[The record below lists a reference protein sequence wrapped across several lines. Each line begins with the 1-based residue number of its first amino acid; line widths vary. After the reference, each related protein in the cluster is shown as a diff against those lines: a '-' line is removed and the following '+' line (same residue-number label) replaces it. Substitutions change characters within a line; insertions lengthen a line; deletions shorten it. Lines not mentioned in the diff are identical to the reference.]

1 MCYCAA
7 GLRGQGVAELAVSSA
22 RTFQRHSPQAAIAR
36 ASTAVTAFIGRAL
49 KGPVNQP
56 TVLHSFDEYQRLFG
70 GLWQPSTLSYAVEQ
84 YFEHGGRECV
94 VVRVCNGGRAP
105 TLRLPSAASAGA
117 PALTLVGVAPGTRE
131 FLRAA
136 VDYDGIV
143 AAEPDRFNLVVQ
155 RLRTAGSESIE
166 AQETY
171 RRISI
176 CAGAEHNLIDVL
188 ANSKLVRVLGELPPA
203 RPLRSQCQSAQAAGY
218 ACSNA
223 DGDDGDE
230 LTHYDIIG
238 QAEAGTGLFALKNVL
253 PFNFLY
259 IPPLSRELDV
269 GLPALLVALRLCR
282 QQQALLLLDPPLS
295 WSDAPRAIEA
305 LRAWPLRSED
315 ALMFFPRL
323 RALDR
328 LRGHEA
334 SFGSGAAAAGLL
346 AAATARSPV
355 WSAAGIDELPPLRA
369 GLKSSALVTD
379 LDQIRLAQAGVNVL
393 PAPRALALPRL
404 ALRMLLPEATAR
416 DEERYL
422 SARRLALFLMS
433 SIERGTRWALFEHSG
448 PVLWSRLRLQ
458 IVAFLEALEDE
469 GAFVGAKP
477 EENYFVIC
485 DERLNGEPRS
495 AAGVRLVF
503 GVALSRP
510 GEFRTCLVEHR
521 PGASSVRVVSVNRF
535 ALPEPP

>member
-1 MCYCAA
+1 M
-7 GLRGQGVAELAVSSA
+7 AELAVSSA
-22 RTFQRHSPQAAIAR
+22 RTLQQHAPQAAIAR

-49 KGPVNQP
+49 KGPVHQP
-56 TVLHSFDEYQRLFG
+56 TVLHSFDEYQRMFG

-105 TLRLPSAASAGA
+105 TLSLPSAAGTDA
-117 PALTLVGVAPGTRE
+117 PALRLIGVAPGTRE

-155 RLRTAGSESIE
+155 RLRIAGSESIE

-171 RRISI
+171 RHISI
-176 CAGAEHNLIDVL
+176 RADAERNVIDAL
-188 ANSKLVRVLGELPPA
+188 ASSKLVRVLGELPPA
-203 RPLRSQCQSAQAAGY
+203 RPLRSQWQSARVAGY
-218 ACSNA
+218 ACSRA

-230 LTHYDIIG
+230 LTPYDIIG
-238 QAEAGTGLFALKNVL
+238 DAEAGTGLFALRSA
-253 PFNFLY
+253 PAFSFLY

-269 GLPALLVALRLCR
+269 ALPALLVALRLCR
-282 QQQALLLLDPPLS
+282 EQQALLLIDPPAA
-295 WSDAPRAIEA
+295 WGDALGAIEA
-305 LRAWPLRSED
+305 LRGWPLRSED
-315 ALMFFPRL
+315 ALMFYPRV

-328 LRGHEA
+328 LRGHEET
-334 SFGSGAAAAGLL
+334 FGSGAAAAGLL

-355 WSAAGIDELPPLRA
+355 WSAAGIDELPLRA
-369 GLKSSALVTD
+369 GLKASTLITD

-393 PAPRALALPRL
+393 PTTRALSLPRL
-404 ALRMLLPEATAR
+404 PLRTLLPEASAR

-422 SARRLALFLMS
+422 SARRLALFLMR
-433 SIERGTRWALFEHSG
+433 SIERGTRWALLEHSG
-448 PVLWSRLRLQ
+448 PALWERLRAQ
-458 IVAFLEALEDE
+458 VIGFLEALEDE

-485 DERLNGEPRS
+485 DERLNAEALATP
-495 AAGVRLVF
+495 GVRLVF

-521 PGASSVRVVSVNRF
+521 PGASSVRPVSVNRF
-535 ALPEPP
+535 ALPEPPAAADAPLTFG

>member
-1 MCYCAA
+1 
-7 GLRGQGVAELAVSSA
+7 VAELAVSSA
-22 RTFQRHSPQAAIAR
+22 QTLQEHSPQAAIAR
-36 ASTAVTAFIGRAL
+36 ASAAVTALIGRAL

-56 TVLHSFDEYQRLFG
+56 TVLHSFDDYQRVFG
-70 GLWQPSTLSYAVEQ
+70 GLWQPSALSYAVEQ
-84 YFEHGGRECV
+84 YFEHGGQECV

-105 TLRLPSAASAGA
+105 TLRLPTGTGADAA
-117 PALTLVGVAPGTRE
+117 PLTLVGVAPGTRE

-136 VDYDGIV
+136 VDYDGID
-143 AAEPDRFNLVVQ
+143 AADSDRFNLVVQ
-155 RLRTAGSESIE
+155 RLRTAGSEFIE
-166 AQETY
+166 AQESY

-176 CAGAEHNLIDVL
+176 QAGAERNLSDVL
-188 ANSKLVRVLGELPPA
+188 AGSKLVRVFGELPPT
-203 RPLRSQCQSAQAAGY
+203 RPLRSGAQSVQAAGY

-238 QAEAGTGLFALKNVL
+238 QAEASTGLFSLRNA
-253 PFNFLY
+253 PAFNFLY

-282 QQQALLLLDPPLS
+282 ERQAMLILDPPAAWTNAAS
-295 WSDAPRAIEA
+295 AIEA
-305 LRAWPLRSED
+305 LRGWPLRSED
-315 ALMFFPRL
+315 ALMFYPRL

-328 LRGHEA
+328 LRGHEE

-346 AAATARSPV
+346 AVATARSPV
-355 WSAAGIDELPPLRA
+355 WSAAGVDELPMRA
-369 GLKSSALVTD
+369 GLKGSAFVTD

-393 PAPRALALPRL
+393 PVTRALAQPRL
-404 ALRMLLPEATAR
+404 GLRTLLPEAAAR
-416 DEERYL
+416 GEERYL

-433 SIERGTRWALFEHSG
+433 SIERGTRWALLEHSD
-448 PVLWSRLRLQ
+448 PALWSRLRLQ
-458 IVAFLEALEDE
+458 VTAFLEALEDE
-469 GAFVGAKP
+469 DAFVSAKP

-510 GEFRTCLVEHR
+510 GEFRTCLVEHQ
-521 PGASSVRVVSVNRF
+521 PGASSVRTVSVNRF
-535 ALPEPP
+535 ALPELG

>member
-1 MCYCAA
+1 M
-7 GLRGQGVAELAVSSA
+7 
-22 RTFQRHSPQAAIAR
+22 
-36 ASTAVTAFIGRAL
+36 
-49 KGPVNQP
+49 
-56 TVLHSFDEYQRLFG
+56 LHSFDEYQRLFG

-105 TLRLPSAASAGA
+105 TLRLPSAAGDEAG
-117 PALTLVGVAPGTRE
+117 ALTLIGVAPGTRE

-136 VDYDGIV
+136 VDYDGIL

-171 RRISI
+171 RRVSVRP
-176 CAGAEHNLIDVL
+176 GAERNLIDVL

-203 RPLRSQCQSAQAAGY
+203 RPMRSQWQSAQAAGY

-238 QAEAGTGLFALKNVL
+238 QADAGTGLFALRSAP

-259 IPPLSRELDV
+259 IPPPSRALDV

-282 QQQALLLLDPPLS
+282 EQQALLLIDPPAS
-295 WSDAPRAIEA
+295 WSDAPSAIEA
-305 LRAWPLRSED
+305 LRSWPLRSED
-315 ALMFFPRL
+315 ALMFYPRL

-328 LRGHEA
+328 LRGHDE

-355 WSAAGIDELPPLRA
+355 WSAAGIDELPVRT
-369 GLKSSALVTD
+369 GLKTSALVTD
-379 LDQIRLAQAGVNVL
+379 LDQIRLAQGGINVL
-393 PAPRALALPRL
+393 PTTLALAQPGLG
-404 ALRMLLPEATAR
+404 LRTLLPEATAR
-416 DEERYL
+416 GDERYL

-433 SIERGTRWALFEHSG
+433 SIERGTRWALLEHSS
-448 PVLWSRLRLQ
+448 PALWSRLRAQ
-458 IVAFLEALEDE
+458 VIDFFEALEDE

-485 DERLNGEPRS
+485 DERLNGEPDS
-495 AAGVRLVF
+495 ASGVRLLF

-510 GEFRTCLVEHR
+510 GEFRSYLVEHR
-521 PGASSVRVVSVNRF
+521 AGASSVRAVSVNRY
-535 ALPEPP
+535 ALPEPSEGAALTFA

>member
-1 MCYCAA
+1 M
-7 GLRGQGVAELAVSSA
+7 AELAASSA
-22 RTFQRHSPQAAIAR
+22 QTLQQISPQAVIAR
-36 ASTAVTAFIGRAL
+36 ASTAITAFIGRAL

-56 TVLHSFDEYQRLFG
+56 TMLRGFDEYQRIFG
-70 GLWQPSTLSYAVEQ
+70 GLWQPSRLSYAVEQ
-84 YFEHGGRECV
+84 YFEHGGQECL
-94 VVRVCNGGRAP
+94 VVRVCNGARAP
-105 TLRLPSAASAGA
+105 TLRLPSVAASEAA
-117 PALTLVGVAPGTRE
+117 ALTLVGTAPGTRE

-136 VDYDGIV
+136 VDYDGID

-166 AQETY
+166 TQESY

-176 CAGAEHNLIDVL
+176 RPGAERNLADAL
-188 ANSKLVRVLGELPPA
+188 ATSKLVRVLGELPAA
-203 RPLRSQCQSAQAAGY
+203 RPLRSAVQSSQAAGY

-238 QAEAGTGLFALKNVL
+238 DAEAGTGLFALRGA
-253 PFNFLY
+253 PAFNFLY
-259 IPPLSRELDV
+259 LPPPSRELDV

-282 QQQALLLLDPPLS
+282 ERQALLLLDPPSS
-295 WSDAPRAIEA
+295 WTEASRAIEG
-305 LRAWPLRSED
+305 LRSWPLYSED
-315 ALMFFPRL
+315 ALMFFPRV

-328 LRGHEA
+328 LRGQEE

-355 WSAAGIDELPPLRA
+355 WSAAGIDELPLRA
-369 GLKSSALVTD
+369 GVRSSTLVTD
-379 LDQIRLAQAGVNVL
+379 LDQLRLAQAGVNVL
-393 PAPRALALPRL
+393 PATRALPLPRVP
-404 ALRMLLPEATAR
+404 LRTLLPEAGAR
-416 DEERYL
+416 NEERYL
-422 SARRLALFLMS
+422 SARRLVLFLMS
-433 SIERGTRWALFEHSG
+433 SIERGTRWALLEHSA
-448 PVLWSRLRLQ
+448 PALWARLRAQVL
-458 IVAFLEALEDE
+458 AFLEALEDE

-485 DERLNGEPRS
+485 DERLN
-495 AAGVRLVF
+495 AAGGPGVRLLF

-521 PGASSVRVVSVNRF
+521 AGASSVRAVSVNRF
-535 ALPEPP
+535 ALPALA

>member
-1 MCYCAA
+1 M
-7 GLRGQGVAELAVSSA
+7 AELAVSSA
-22 RTFQRHSPQAAIAR
+22 RTLQLHSPPAAIAR

-56 TVLHSFDEYQRLFG
+56 TVLHGFDEYQRLFG

-105 TLRLPSAASAGA
+105 TLRLPSAAGAEA

-176 CAGAEHNLIDVL
+176 LPGAERNLIEVL
-188 ANSKLVRVLGELPPA
+188 TNSKLVRVLGELPPA
-203 RPLRSQCQSAQAAGY
+203 RPLRSQWQSAQAAGY

-238 QAEAGTGLFALKNVL
+238 EAEAGTGLFALSGAP

-259 IPPLSRELDV
+259 IPPLSRHSDV

-282 QQQALLLLDPPLS
+282 RRQALLLLDPPVA
-295 WSDAPRAIEA
+295 WTDAPSAIEA
-305 LRAWPLRSED
+305 LRTWPLRSED

-323 RALDR
+323 RVLDR
-328 LRGHEA
+328 LRGHEE

-346 AAATARSPV
+346 AVATARSPV
-355 WSAAGIDELPPLRA
+355 WSAAGVDELPMRA
-369 GLKSSALVTD
+369 GLKGSAFVTD

-393 PAPRALALPRL
+393 PVTRALALPRL
-404 ALRMLLPEATAR
+404 GLRTLLPEAAAR
-416 DEERYL
+416 GEERYL

-433 SIERGTRWALFEHSG
+433 SIERGTRWALLEHSG
-448 PVLWSRLRLQ
+448 PALWSRLRLQ
-458 IVAFLEALEDE
+458 VTAFLEALEDE
-469 GAFVGAKP
+469 DAFVSAKP

-485 DERLNGEPRS
+485 DERLNGEPSS

-510 GEFRTCLVEHR
+510 GEFRTWLVEHQ

-535 ALPEPP
+535 ALPEPPEGAALTVA